1 MDSTPSPAADRRSAH
16 RRVGAAATLVF
27 VALLLLAGTRGPAQ
41 ADTTVPAATPTVEPS
56 QPALPADPD
65 PGFHR
70 DHDGGGFDGGGDGD
84 HDGGGFGGG
93 GGFDGGGGGA
103 APAPSAPTAPTT
115 PSTGGTQT

>member
-1 MDSTPSPAADRRSAH
+1 
-16 RRVGAAATLVF
+16 VGAAATLVF

-41 ADTTVPAATPTVEPS
+41 ADTTVPAATPAVEPS
-56 QPALPADPD
+56 QPALPADPE

-70 DHDGGGFDGGGDGD
+70 DHDGGGFDGD
-84 HDGGGFGGG
+84 HDGGGFGGGDGGGG